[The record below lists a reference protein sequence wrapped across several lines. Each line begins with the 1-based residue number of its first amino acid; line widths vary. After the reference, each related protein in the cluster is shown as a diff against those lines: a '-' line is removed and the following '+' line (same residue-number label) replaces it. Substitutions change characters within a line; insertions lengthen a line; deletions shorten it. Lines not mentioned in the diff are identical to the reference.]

1 MSFKCLFPSPN
12 GTSVTRL
19 ITTLSFLND
28 FVLVTINDEEKI
40 IGDKLYLRIWHYVLR
55 SKYTQVIKFR
65 YMSDDN
71 IFKAK

>member
-12 GTSVTRL
+12 GTSLTRL

-40 IGDKLYLRIWHYVLR
+40 IGDKLYLRIG
-55 SKYTQVIKFR
+55 IMF
-65 YMSDDN
+65 
-71 IFKAK
+71 